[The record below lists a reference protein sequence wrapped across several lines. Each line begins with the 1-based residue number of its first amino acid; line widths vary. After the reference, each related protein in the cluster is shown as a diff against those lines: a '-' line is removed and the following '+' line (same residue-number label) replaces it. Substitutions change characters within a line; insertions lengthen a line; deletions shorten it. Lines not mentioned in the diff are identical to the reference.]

1 MDLDRAYKKLEE
13 IRPHVAV
20 WWKTGNQVQQ
30 IMRSKEVVMTM
41 TYSGRGLAVVKEG
54 APIGMSWEGA
64 LRDTGYMSILKG
76 APDPKAAMAYLDF
89 FYANSQAH
97 VPFMQ
102 AVNYATGSKTALE
115 LLPAA
120 ERDLYATSETNY
132 AKLVKPD
139 FAWIGANR
147 DKLRERWTAWLTR

>member
-1 MDLDRAYKKLEE
+1 MDLDRAYKKLDE
-13 IRPHVAV
+13 IRPHIAV

-41 TYSGRGLAVVKEG
+41 SYSGRALAVVKEG
-54 APIGMSWEGA
+54 SPIAMSWDGA
-64 LRDTGYMSILKG
+64 LRDTGYMSILKN

-89 FYANSQAH
+89 FYANSEAH
-97 VPFMQ
+97 VPFMR
-102 AVNYATGSKTALE
+102 AVNYATASKSAMD
-115 LLPAA
+115 LLPAE

-139 FAWIGANR
+139 FAWIGAHR
-147 DKLRERWTAWLTR
+147 DELRERWTAWLTR